1 MSYVL
6 ARDIGCSFPASPWE
20 YYPQGPDTLFSFP
33 QNPSVIAGKTGNA
46 SVNSTTDVGQSFY
59 AFQVFRGGWA
69 PGGAT
74 EADRWYHKMYT
85 QSYPAAFLPCCWNP
99 GPYVNGSGS
108 ASFYNLGQIFLN
120 NAFTFVFCDWNRSD
134 IAMELTNRNAPGSH
148 ETPIFTNPAAWPT
161 RARLVQHLLR
171 GSKDPKYG
179 GLIHH
184 VLSQAK
190 AANDGIGPCR
200 KALLFVCGELSRK
213 ENNNP
218 AWHNSELGQWFRGY
232 AKTRGIPMGPGP
244 VNVPI
249 NFCGACCQ
257 TPLTPRMGGFGSPVV
272 HR

>member
-1 MSYVL
+1 MFRSQLVL
-6 ARDIGCSFPASPWE
+6 GNTILKGRTRCSRFLKIPASLLE
-20 YYPQGPDTLFSFP
+20 KQATLRSTLP
-33 QNPSVIAGKTGNA
+33 LTWVNLSMPSKSSGADGLLV
-46 SVNSTTDVGQSFY
+46 
-59 AFQVFRGGWA
+59 A
-69 PGGAT
+69 PRKLIDGT
-74 EADRWYHKMYT
+74 IKCT
-85 QSYPAAFLPCCWNP
+85 LQSYPAAFLPCCWNP
-99 GPYVNGSGS
+99 GTYVNGSGS

-120 NAFTFVFCDWNRSD
+120 NAFTFVFCDWRRSD
-134 IAMELTNRNAPGSH
+134 ITMELTNRNAPGSH

-184 VLSQAK
+184 VLSQAR